1 MKDFRSSTI
10 YYYNETIL
18 WQEGYNLPA
27 IFLPKRRD
35 AKTRTGNK
43 HTMKGVSKMKGLEI
57 AVIII
62 SCGMKLLEIM
72 DED

>member
-1 MKDFRSSTI
+1 
-10 YYYNETIL
+10 
-18 WQEGYNLPA
+18 
-27 IFLPKRRD
+27 
-35 AKTRTGNK
+35 
-43 HTMKGVSKMKGLEI
+43 MKGVSKMKGLEI